1 MCLILDVFLPSQ
13 ILGVRRAGLPEV
25 APKLS
30 CLHAARHVEKFR
42 AALFR
47 ITRVLYWVALRD
59 KGKGKVGRAPP
70 ERRRGAHLPFKAIE
84 PVGG

>member
-1 MCLILDVFLPSQ
+1 MATVSADNSSLHGRLR
-13 ILGVRRAGLPEV
+13 GVRAQWLAWSGRRVDGGL
-25 APKLS
+25 
-30 CLHAARHVEKFR
+30 
-42 AALFR
+42 
-47 ITRVLYWVALRD
+47 VL

>member
-1 MCLILDVFLPSQ
+1 MI
-13 ILGVRRAGLPEV
+13 ITNTNYYNRA
-25 APKLS
+25 LS
-30 CLHAARHVEKFR
+30 V
-42 AALFR
+42 LF
-47 ITRVLYWVALRD
+47 TTGQFMTQALRLRQCANVATPS

>member
-1 MCLILDVFLPSQ
+1 MLYFLNDGLVIWPAVDILFTL
-13 ILGVRRAGLPEV
+13 
-25 APKLS
+25 
-30 CLHAARHVEKFR
+30 C
-42 AALFR
+42 
-47 ITRVLYWVALRD
+47 

>member
-1 MCLILDVFLPSQ
+1 MNNITVILSLLMALPSAS
-13 ILGVRRAGLPEV
+13 LLFTVPEQSQE
-25 APKLS
+25 L
-30 CLHAARHVEKFR
+30 
-42 AALFR
+42 
-47 ITRVLYWVALRD
+47 TTVLNHIVVGGYTT